1 MNNYRG
7 KSTRTSKLVGQGT
20 PEGGGVKGDGVV
32 SSLGDCRKGD
42 TLCQNK
48 KTEVARCR
56 NT

>member
-7 KSTRTSKLVGQGT
+7 KSTRTSKLVGQGK

-48 KTEVARCR
+48 KTEVARFR